1 MYSHFGRVM
10 EDGRLSQIIIGFAN
24 EDLDIRRNNID
35 MFNNALPSNVVKRK
49 VLIVED
55 NEINREI
62 LKTCSSNFSIIS
74 HFTSCFLI
82 ESSIERNRL
91 KKG

>member
-62 LKTCSSNFSIIS
+62 LKETLEDDYDVFGEGFRKACLQYGIITWK
-74 HFTSCFLI
+74 HKI
-82 ESSIERNRL
+82 
-91 KKG
+91 

>member
-10 EDGRLSQIIIGFAN
+10 EDGRLRQIIIGFAN

-35 MFNNALPSNVVKRK
+35 MFNNSLPSNVVKRK

-62 LKTCSSNFSIIS
+62 LKVT
-74 HFTSCFLI
+74 
-82 ESSIERNRL
+82 
-91 KKG
+91 